1 MPPSRPP
8 PALRRCPRFGG
19 SDGFI
24 RPILNVNPQQHHL
37 PHKRRH
43 QLTLP
48 MVDEYEMFSG
58 TAYYLGQDGV
68 AAPREL
74 GISAKARGDQGSAGG
89 QVGLRCYGGESTV
102 SEADKAMAD
111 KLQKNIFENA
121 CKRLKAGKID
131 KIEVDLCD
139 TMKFPKMEKQLPNA
153 EEVRDTMK
161 EKQLP
166 NAEEVD
172 LMMKPKRAERA
183 DNESQGSRSAG
194 ALLSEVCDTLD
205 FLNRDL
211 SLPPA

>member
-1 MPPSRPP
+1 
-8 PALRRCPRFGG
+8 
-19 SDGFI
+19 
-24 RPILNVNPQQHHL
+24 
-37 PHKRRH
+37 
-43 QLTLP
+43 
-48 MVDEYEMFSG
+48 
-58 TAYYLGQDGV
+58 
-68 AAPREL
+68 
-74 GISAKARGDQGSAGG
+74 
-89 QVGLRCYGGESTV
+89 
-102 SEADKAMAD
+102 MAD

-131 KIEVDLCD
+131 KIEVDLRD

-211 SLPPA
+211 SLPLA

>member
-1 MPPSRPP
+1 M
-8 PALRRCPRFGG
+8 
-19 SDGFI
+19 
-24 RPILNVNPQQHHL
+24 
-37 PHKRRH
+37 
-43 QLTLP
+43 
-48 MVDEYEMFSG
+48 
-58 TAYYLGQDGV
+58 
-68 AAPREL
+68 
-74 GISAKARGDQGSAGG
+74 
-89 QVGLRCYGGESTV
+89 

-121 CKRLKAGKID
+121 CKRLKSGKID
-131 KIEVDLCD
+131 KMEVAL
-139 TMKFPKMEKQLPNA
+139 
-153 EEVRDTMK
+153 RDTMK